1 MAKKPV
7 KKLAENET
15 LNGSNTLPAT
25 IEISEGNTVQLGDV
39 VLAAFSDSG
48 MTVEAWNLLDEATRD
63 GLLNQA
69 IETMKSGETDDDEAT
84 GPTFTVTRRFRHN
97 GQRVAAG
104 DYAFADLRKVFK
116 DDEEASFLKLVKSG
130 VIVAPKDEESAS

>member
-25 IEISEGNTVQLGDV
+25 IEISEGNSVQLGDV
-39 VLAAFSDSG
+39 VLAAYSDSG
-48 MTVEAWNLLDEATRD
+48 MTVDEWNALDDAARD

-69 IETMKSGETDDDEAT
+69 VEAMKATDNEARNA
-84 GPTFTVTRRFRHN
+84 PKFTVTRRFRHN
-97 GQRVAAG
+97 GKRVDAG
-104 DYAFADLRKVFK
+104 DYAFAELRKLFK
-116 DDEEASFLKLVKSG
+116 DDEEPAFHKLVKSG
-130 VIVAPKDEESAS
+130 VIVAPEDQESGE